1 MPQKVNQV
9 VNFQISTFAEIFSSL
24 RFFCQDNFGL
34 LWLRHP
40 NCIALEM

>member
-24 RFFCQDNFGL
+24 CFFAKIISACSGYVIL
-34 LWLRHP
+34 
-40 NCIALEM
+40 IALL